1 MTANFNPIPNVPP
14 EVEQAA
20 QSGELV
26 VFVGAGISRLIKC
39 PSWEGFA
46 DAVLHQLVPDPID
59 YYQLAQIQS
68 IPDPKKRLSIAQIL
82 SQESGKKIDYHR
94 VLEGKPEPVNVYTHL
109 NAFNSVFVTTNYEKY
124 LQPLSRAA
132 ESENGWRVYGRENLL
147 SAHLDV
153 NGNVIH
159 LHGCIDDP
167 DGMVVTT
174 RQYLEH
180 YSSKEVQDF
189 LEFLFNRKT
198 VLFLGYGMDE
208 TEILEY
214 ILRRGGSRSGE
225 ARIRRFILQ
234 GFFNAEMKLFN
245 HLGTYYR
252 ESFSTELIGYPKDQR
267 SFDQQTTILESWSRK
282 LSFSPISLTDEAAA
296 LEDEIRG

>member
-1 MTANFNPIPNVPP
+1 MTDKFNPIPNVPP

-26 VFVGAGISRLIKC
+26 VFVGAGISRLISC
-39 PSWEGFA
+39 PSWDGFA
-46 DAVLHQLVPDPID
+46 DAVLHQLVPEPID

-68 IPDPKKRLSIAQIL
+68 IPDPKKRLSIARIL
-82 SQESGKKIDYHR
+82 SQESGKKIDYRR
-94 VLEGKPEPVNVYTHL
+94 VLEGRREPGDVYTHL

-124 LQPLSRAA
+124 LAPLSRAA
-132 ESENGWRVYGRENLL
+132 EPEESWRVYGRENLL
-147 SAHLDV
+147 SSHLDV

-167 DGMVVTT
+167 EDMVVTT

-180 YSSKEVQDF
+180 YASKEVQNF
-189 LEFLFNRKT
+189 LESLFNRKT

-214 ILRRGGSRSGE
+214 ILRRGGSKSGE
-225 ARIRRFILQ
+225 PRVRRFILQ
-234 GFFNAEMKLFN
+234 GFFNAETKLFG
-245 HLGTYYR
+245 HMKTYYR
-252 ESFSTELIGYPKDQR
+252 ESFSTDLIGYPKDEK
-267 SFDQQTTILESWSRK
+267 SFDQQTTILESWSRA
-282 LSFSPISLTDEAAA
+282 LSFLPISLTDEAAA